1 MSFAHFLLYF
11 VVFLCYRDVPAKGM
25 FEMDFFIQPK
35 KTEEPKRTVDFCFDS
50 KELDDI
56 VGAIDVTIT
65 DDLPDETEIDDDD
78 E

>member
-1 MSFAHFLLYF
+1 
-11 VVFLCYRDVPAKGM
+11 
-25 FEMDFFIQPK
+25 MDFFIQPK